1 MEEVQLKKHVECE
14 IESVAIVGDLV
25 QSMALLKHRV

>member
-1 MEEVQLKKHVECE
+1 MEEVQLKKHIECE
-14 IESVAIVGDLV
+14 IELVAIVGNLV